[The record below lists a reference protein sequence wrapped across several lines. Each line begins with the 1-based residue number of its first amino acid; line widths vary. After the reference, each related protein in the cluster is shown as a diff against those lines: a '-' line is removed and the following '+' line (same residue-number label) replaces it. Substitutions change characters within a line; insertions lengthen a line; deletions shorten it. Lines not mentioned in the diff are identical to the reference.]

1 MIHLLIAYVVHIFV
15 CRWMYVRT
23 INMDRTYDSPAM
35 AFWWFFPVI
44 GFLVQFVFLMI
55 CISENKTW
63 RGNWFIPRRK

>member
-1 MIHLLIAYVVHIFV
+1 
-15 CRWMYVRT
+15 MYVRT